1 MRAGRVSIAKI
12 TRPKASGV
20 LRRERLFSVLDS
32 DRTRPLVWVAGP
44 PGAGKTT
51 LVASWLEARR
61 LPCLWYQVDEGD
73 GDIATFFYY
82 MGLAAR
88 KEAPRNRKP
97 LPLLTP
103 EYLQNIPTFT
113 RRYFENLYGRLQ
125 PPFALVFDNY
135 QTVSAESQF
144 HEALSLGLS
153 QMPEGSFAVVISRT
167 EPPPA
172 FARLRAHEQ
181 MVLIDDHA
189 LRLTDEESHA
199 LAELRGLGKEAP
211 DTIRILHQRTEGW
224 TAGLVLIL
232 ELLKKKSLPAE
243 ALAHQPPQAVFDY
256 FAGEIFQKADD
267 QTKTLLLK
275 TAFIPTITTGMAE
288 RLTGLDK
295 AGRILGGLVQK
306 NYFTVKHSSLE
317 PVYQYH
323 PLFREFLVTRAR
335 EVFSAEDISRIQR
348 NAAALLVETGHFEDA
363 ASLLSSAKDW
373 DGCAR
378 LVLGQAKSLI
388 AQGRSVTL
396 EEWILAMPEE
406 LRAKRPWLL
415 FWLAMCKQAF
425 NPAGS
430 RALFEKAFHAF
441 KASRDPAGW
450 LLSWAGAVDT
460 FIYEWHEFA
469 RLDRW
474 IQELDIH
481 LRGQP
486 SFPSLE
492 IEARVS
498 ASMMGA
504 LLLRRPDHPH
514 VRKWTER
521 ALALARKS
529 EDAGLRLQA
538 YMNAGAY
545 YDFMGDHANAGAA
558 AEELGKAARSSSA
571 TPLTIT
577 SWKWMEAYVNT
588 ATTTDYDLS
597 LQLLSEGQETAQKN
611 GVHVWDHQSFG
622 VGVVTCL
629 NKGDFKAAA
638 EYLKKKEETLASGQR
653 MSVSQYHHLAAWY
666 YLLLGDVPRARE
678 HAEAG
683 LALAIDSGAPFAV
696 AILRLSV
703 AQTLHAAGD
712 FREARDQLNRAAKD
726 IKRCGSLILEYMCG
740 MAKAQFAF
748 DQGNREAAA
757 LASLRKAMTLGRE
770 QNYITMFFWWQPD
783 VMARLCAK
791 ALEAGIEVEYVKHL
805 IRARNLVPDAP
816 PLKVESWPWPVK
828 IHTLGRFSLLLDDRP
843 VRFPGKAQHKPLEM
857 LKALIAFGGRDVG
870 VERLAE
876 TLWPDALGDAAQQA
890 FDTTLHRLRKLLGQE
905 KAVQLREGQV
915 SLDPRCCWVD
925 IWALERLMSQ
935 AESSRSPEL
944 TEKALALYQ
953 GPFLGQET
961 EQPWAIPLRER
972 LRSRIIRLMGKQC
985 RQWEEA
991 KKWRK
996 AAECYQRALEV
1007 DDLAE
1012 EFYQRLMLSYQR
1024 MGRRT
1029 EALAVYQRCR
1039 KILSSVFG
1047 IEPSPETEAIY
1058 KSLLQNQ

>member
-1 MRAGRVSIAKI
+1 MREAPSQIAKI
-12 TRPKASGV
+12 TRPRLSGV
-20 LRRERLFSVLDS
+20 LQRDRLFAVLDEG
-32 DRTRPLVWVAGP
+32 RTRPVIWVSGP
-44 PGAGKTT
+44 PGSGKTT
-51 LVASWLEARR
+51 LVSSYLDARA
-61 LPCLWYQVDEGD
+61 LSSLWYQVDEGD
-73 GDIATFFYY
+73 ADIATFFYY
-82 MGLAAR
+82 MGRAAP
-88 KEAPRNRKP
+88 KKRKP

-103 EYLQNIPTFT
+103 EYLQDIPTFT
-113 RRYFENLYGRLQ
+113 RRYFENLYSRLK

-135 QTVSAESQF
+135 HAVSAESPF
-144 HEALSLGLS
+144 HEVLSTGLS
-153 QMPEGSFAVVISRT
+153 QIPEGGCAIVIGRA

-181 MVLIDDHA
+181 MALIEDHA
-189 LRLTDEESHA
+189 LRLTAEESYA

-232 ELLKKKSLPAE
+232 ELLKKKSLPVE
-243 ALAHQPPQAVFDY
+243 ALAHQAPQAVFDY

-267 QTKTLLLK
+267 QTKTLLLR
-275 TAFIPTITTGMAE
+275 TAFLPSLTTGMAE

-323 PLFREFLVTRAR
+323 PLFREFLMTRAR
-335 EVFSAEDISRIQR
+335 DAFSAEDISRIQR
-348 NAAALLVETGHFEDA
+348 SAAALLVETGHFEDA

-373 DGCAR
+373 DGCTR

-406 LRAKRPWLL
+406 IRAKRPWLL
-415 FWLAMCKQAF
+415 FWLGMCKQAF
-425 NPAGS
+425 DPAGS

-441 KASRDPAGW
+441 KASRDPAGR

-460 FIYEWHEFA
+460 FIYEWHDFTS
-469 RLDRW
+469 LDQW
-474 IQELDIH
+474 IQELDKH
-481 LRGQP
+481 LHGKP

-504 LLLRRPDHPH
+504 LLLRRPGHPH

-521 ALALARKS
+521 ALALAKKS
-529 EDAGLRLQA
+529 EDTGLRLQA

-588 ATTTDYDLS
+588 ATTTDYDRS
-597 LQLLSEGQETAQKN
+597 LQLLSEGQETARKN
-611 GVHVWDHQSFG
+611 GVHVWDHQNFG

-638 EYLKKKEETLASGQR
+638 EYLKKKEETLVSGQR

-666 YLLLGDVPRARE
+666 YLLLGDVPRARK
-678 HAEAG
+678 HAESG
-683 LALAIDSGAPFAV
+683 LTLAIDAGAPFAV

-703 AQTLHAAGD
+703 AQTLHAAGEL
-712 FREARDQLNRAAKD
+712 REAREELDHAAKD
-726 IKRCGSLILEYMCG
+726 IKRCGSLILEYMCT
-740 MAKAQFAF
+740 MTEAQFAF

-757 LASLRKAMTLGRE
+757 LAALRKAMTLGRE

-816 PLKVESWPWPVK
+816 PLKVEDWPWPVK
-828 IHTLGRFSLLLDDRP
+828 IYTLGRFSLLLDERP

-876 TLWPDALGDAAQQA
+876 TLWPDASGDAAQSA
-890 FDTTLHRLRKLLGQE
+890 LDTTLHRLRKLLAHE
-905 KAVQLREGQV
+905 KAIQLREGQV
-915 SLDPRCCWVD
+915 SLDSHYCWVD
-925 IWALERLMSQ
+925 VWALERLMSQ

-944 TEKALALYQ
+944 TEKALALYR

-961 EQPWAIPLRER
+961 EQSWAIPLRER
-972 LRSRIIRLMGKQC
+972 LRSRVLRHLGREC
-985 RQWEEA
+985 RIWEDA
-991 KKWRK
+991 KKWNK
-996 AAECYQRALEV
+996 AADCYRRLLEM
-1007 DDLAE
+1007 DSLAE
-1012 EFYQRLMLSYQR
+1012 EAYQRLMLSYQR
-1024 MGRRT
+1024 MGRRA
-1029 EALAVYQRCR
+1029 EALVVYERCR
-1039 KILSSVFG
+1039 KNLSAMFG
-1047 IEPSPETEAIY
+1047 IKPSPETEAIY